1 MSFSNSEAHVT
12 EPSLERDHTVSTS
25 RHYYDLTVVY
35 CLILIVLTFVPWPE
49 DSFRR
54 VGIDVVG
61 VALLFQAGISFM
73 RARRARA
80 RELRDLQ

>member
-1 MSFSNSEAHVT
+1 VT
-12 EPSLERDHTVSTS
+12 EPSSERDRTISAS
-25 RHYYDLTVVY
+25 RHYYDLTIVY

-54 VGIDVVG
+54 VGIDMIGLV
-61 VALLFQAGISFM
+61 LLAQAAISFM

-80 RELRDLQ
+80 RERRELL